1 MDAIMRAIA
10 LDFLGLRE
18 RRVPAKA
25 AALQCALFHRC
36 TETRVLIAYEMI
48 EHERTHA
55 RLF

>member
-1 MDAIMRAIA
+1 MRAIA

-55 RLF
+55 RLFG